1 MGTIEIN
8 GGNIEAYGSGMAAG
22 IGGGLEG
29 GIGTIVINGGTVY
42 ARADM
47 EATPGILKMYTVE
60 QELAV
65 ERPAAWIGLK
75 STVAM

>member
-1 MGTIEIN
+1 MP
-8 GGNIEAYGSGMAAG
+8 
-22 IGGGLEG
+22 
-29 GIGTIVINGGTVY
+29 
-42 ARADM
+42 RADM